1 MAETW
6 RVVLATGEV
15 REVRVSFEPYPGAVN
30 DEPCQYVARCDDAE
44 AESTASAHDAA
55 LWLAS
60 CHEWVAVEILAPGDL
75 TRAELRA
82 QAFRE
87 GAEAMRESILD
98 HLPCVTAE
106 RDECAA
112 RIHRVG
118 VPPCP
123 EVSR

>member
-1 MAETW
+1 MASETW
-6 RVVLATGEV
+6 RVVLASSEV
-15 REVRVSFEPYPGAVN
+15 REVEVESNGVQWCAFEDGYHGWGREQPSAVAAVVGLHGW
-30 DEPCQYVARCDDAE
+30 PVA
-44 AESTASAHDAA
+44 
-55 LWLAS
+55 
-60 CHEWVAVEILAPGDL
+60 EILAPGEP